1 MKNFEVSLLF
11 EDDPDYYKQNYEM
24 DLKMAAAFS
33 YYNNLPMDIRS
44 ACGSDELMSSVEK
57 KNFMVSSSVKTII
70 LPYITSRR
78 FNFIIENIS
87 IIIAIKG
94 LFWDKHNR

>member
-1 MKNFEVSLLF
+1 MLHKTRNFKLVLGTISTKMRNFEVSLLF

-33 YYNNLPMDIRS
+33 YYNNYPLDIRS

-57 KNFMVSSSVKTII
+57 KNYMVSSSVK
-70 LPYITSRR
+70 
-78 FNFIIENIS
+78 
-87 IIIAIKG
+87 KQ
-94 LFWDKHNR
+94 